1 MEMYFHPNSRE
12 PYFLYKFLMLG
23 PLGNAVACC
32 LAFNASFFFFSLLF
46 HWKPSPSQLTAESYS
61 KPGQKENVSVIE
73 QQGQRE
79 NEASWWKSAISASQ
93 LRWGDTLAPSP
104 THLPLLWMWPEMLSS
119 PPAAGLLARRSSFG
133 HRQPALSS
141 EGCCLCMSSAEVPL
155 WLSYR
160 FCLSSWACRL
170 LAGRLASFLPSL
182 LIPQPLHDC
191 CLLRWWTLLVRA
203 TCSPMRKYLTSSN
216 IFHSLTAAPSTA
228 SQGSASGKLRGG
240 EAR

>member
-32 LAFNASFFFFSLLF
+32 LAFNASFFFFFSLLF
-46 HWKPSPSQLTAESYS
+46 HWKPSPSQLTTESYS

-119 PPAAGLLARRSSFG
+119 PPAAGLLARHSSFG

-203 TCSPMRKYLTSSN
+203 TCSPMRKYL
-216 IFHSLTAAPSTA
+216 
-228 SQGSASGKLRGG
+228 
-240 EAR
+240 